1 MTWLEDE
8 RTVDEMHRFRRRCT
22 FGGEDWTELDRP
34 PVVIQRRFTGPCARC
49 GIVSVKPRT
58 RPVCRDCYTVL
69 SEEEYQAWAA

>member
-1 MTWLEDE
+1 MNWLADE
-8 RTVDEMHRFRRRCT
+8 NVVRERALLNRQRS